1 MPKHGT
7 RLQLDGSRLLTPGKF
22 NDLEHLLRMSFA
34 DLSESA
40 DRSGHITLGMY
51 FEDMQILRDMLNE
64 LKYYFEGD
72 WDYPE
77 DGDCQEDLQEDPQE
91 DGDYQE
97 DLQEDMFEDYKAS
110 EHCSTHSSPE
120 AEDARMER
128 SGGYVFFFGEVYS
141 LGLYGRRWAYKCELE
156 DTLQRH
162 EDRLRDYRKYVDGLA
177 VIDDHAR
184 RQHEETYANI
194 SDVLLDT

>member
-22 NDLEHLLRMSFA
+22 NDLEHFLRMSFA

-40 DRSGHITLGMY
+40 HRSGHLTLGMY

-77 DGDCQEDLQEDPQE
+77 DGDYQEDLQEDLQEDREYQEDLQEDLQE

-120 AEDARMER
+120 AEDALMER

-162 EDRLRDYRKYVDGLA
+162 EDRLRDYSKYVDGLA
-177 VIDDHAR
+177 AGK
-184 RQHEETYANI
+184 
-194 SDVLLDT
+194 

>member
-1 MPKHGT
+1 
-7 RLQLDGSRLLTPGKF
+7 
-22 NDLEHLLRMSFA
+22 
-34 DLSESA
+34 
-40 DRSGHITLGMY
+40 
-51 FEDMQILRDMLNE
+51 MLNE

-72 WDYPE
+72 WDY
-77 DGDCQEDLQEDPQE
+77 QEDVDYQE

-120 AEDARMER
+120 AEDALMER

-162 EDRLRDYRKYVDGLA
+162 EDRLRDYSKYVDGLA
-177 VIDDHAR
+177 AGK
-184 RQHEETYANI
+184 
-194 SDVLLDT
+194 

>member
-22 NDLEHLLRMSFA
+22 NDLEHFLRMSFA

-40 DRSGHITLGMY
+40 HRSGHLTLGMY

-72 WDYPE
+72 WDY
-77 DGDCQEDLQEDPQE
+77 QEDVDYQE

-120 AEDARMER
+120 AEDALMQR
-128 SGGYVFFFGEVYS
+128 SGG
-141 LGLYGRRWAYKCELE
+141 
-156 DTLQRH
+156 
-162 EDRLRDYRKYVDGLA
+162 
-177 VIDDHAR
+177 
-184 RQHEETYANI
+184 
-194 SDVLLDT
+194 